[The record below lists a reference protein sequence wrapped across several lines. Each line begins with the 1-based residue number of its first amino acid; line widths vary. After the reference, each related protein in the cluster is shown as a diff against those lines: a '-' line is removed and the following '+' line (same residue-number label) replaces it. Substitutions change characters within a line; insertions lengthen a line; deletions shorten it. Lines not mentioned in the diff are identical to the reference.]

1 MIFNIFLLFALSTS
15 LFLAPP
21 LWSQPVFVEKT
32 REAGLLFY
40 NTFGEEH
47 KRCILGGHP
56 GSGAAFFDY
65 DGDGDLDLYVTNGAT
80 LETFAD
86 KSGPGNG
93 LFRNQGDG
101 TFQNVADEAGVD
113 DAGWGAGVA
122 VGDYD
127 NDGWRDLY
135 VTNYGPNVLYRNLGD
150 GQFADVTA
158 AAGVGGQ
165 DCSASAAFF
174 DYDGDGDLDLY
185 VVNYVVFDVA
195 ALPDDPARDEKCV
208 YVAGLRV
215 YCGPLGMVGAGDRLY
230 RNDGDGRFADVT
242 DATGIAA
249 ANDYYGLGVMPEDYD
264 NDGDMDLF
272 VINDETPNVLFR
284 NDGGQRFVDVA
295 PEVGVAYNADGEEE
309 SGMGV
314 DAGDYDNDGD
324 MDFYVTNFYRETNTL
339 YRNDGAAGFAD
350 VTTLTGLGVPTL
362 NWLGWSTR
370 FFDYDNDADLDL
382 FVVNGHVYPEVDL
395 SEFTGTTYA
404 QPNLLFANQGNGEF
418 IDVSATS
425 GPGLAVTKV
434 SRGAC
439 FGDYDD
445 DGDVDVFVVNLNDT
459 PTLLRNDGGNG
470 YNWLTVLAL
479 GTRDNRDGV
488 GARVRVITSSGS
500 QLRTVNGSSG
510 YLAHNDIR
518 AHFGLGQ
525 QLRADVEITWPDGA
539 VQKIEDMP
547 ANRLLVVHQ
556 NGGHGVL
563 GLGADPHA
571 AE

>member
-1 MIFNIFLLFALSTS
+1 MIYNFSLLLALFS
-15 LFLAPP
+15 LFLTPS
-21 LWSQPVFVEKT
+21 LWCQPVFVEKT
-32 REAGLLFY
+32 REAGLMFY
-40 NTFGEEH
+40 NTFGEEK

-56 GSGAAFFDY
+56 GSGAAFFDH

-86 KSGPGNG
+86 KSGPGNA
-93 LFRNQGDG
+93 LFRNRGDG
-101 TFQNVADEAGVD
+101 TFRDVADEAGVD

-135 VTNYGPNVLYRNLGD
+135 VTNYGPNLLYRNLGD
-150 GQFADVTA
+150 GKFADVTA
-158 AAGVGGQ
+158 TAGVGGEA
-165 DCSASAAFF
+165 CSASAAFF

-185 VVNYVVFDVA
+185 VVNYVVFDIA
-195 ALPDDPARDEKCV
+195 ELPDDPAEDEKCV

-215 YCGPLGMVGAGDRLY
+215 YCGPQGMVGAGDRLY
-230 RNDGDGRFADVT
+230 RNEGDGRFADVT
-242 DATGIAA
+242 DETGIAA
-249 ANDYYGLGVMPEDYD
+249 ANDYYGLGMMPEDYD
-264 NDGDMDLF
+264 NDGDMDIF

-284 NDGGQRFVDVA
+284 NDGGRRFVDVA
-295 PEVGVAYNADGEEE
+295 PAIGVAYNADGEEE

-339 YRNDGAAGFAD
+339 YRNEGETGFAD
-350 VTTLTGLGVPTL
+350 ITTLTGLGIPSI

-370 FFDYDNDADLDL
+370 FFDYDNDEDLDL
-382 FVVNGHVYPEVDL
+382 FVANGHVYPEVDL

-404 QPNLLFANQGNGEF
+404 QPNQLFANQGNGEF

-425 GPGLAVTKV
+425 GPGMAVSKV

-445 DGDVDVFVVNLNDT
+445 DGDVDLFVVNLNDT
-459 PTLLRNDGGNG
+459 PTFLQNEGGNER
-470 YNWLTVLAL
+470 NWLTVMVS
-479 GTRDNRDGV
+479 GVRDNRDGV
-488 GARVRVITSSGS
+488 GARVRVVTPSGS

-518 AHFGLGQ
+518 VHVGLGEQ
-525 QLRADVEITWPDGA
+525 PRADVEITWPDGT
-539 VQKIEDMP
+539 VQKIGGVP
-547 ANRLLVVHQ
+547 ANRLLVVRQ
-556 NGGHGVL
+556 NGEHWIGEMGAVSHGI
-563 GLGADPHA
+563 
-571 AE
+571 E